1 MMAALFFLPS
11 ARASQPAE
19 IAPMGTFG
27 QRIKREREM
36 RGVSLD
42 EIAQATKIGT
52 RSLRALE
59 EEDFDRLPGGIFNKG
74 FVRAY
79 ARFLGMDEEQAV
91 GDYLVAS
98 GLEAPPAEAVETETA
113 PSADLWRRRLKAI
126 GIAALVLAAAG
137 YGGWWLYSTGTRGAS
152 SQQESARPANPPA
165 AATRP
170 PPRASDEPAKVPALQ
185 PAAGAVSAGGS
196 GTVAAASPAGASEFT
211 VRIRARAECWVEIT
225 ADGRR
230 EEVTLAAGGEK
241 EIRALEKIEVKL
253 GDASVVEIYHNG
265 AALPPFAGE
274 RKVRALTFTREG
286 VQP

>member
-1 MMAALFFLPS
+1 
-11 ARASQPAE
+11 
-19 IAPMGTFG
+19 MGTFG

-36 RGVSLD
+36 RGVSLE

-59 EEDFDRLPGGIFNKG
+59 DEDFDRLPGGIFNKG

-91 GDYLVAS
+91 ADYLVAS
-98 GLEAPPAEAVETETA
+98 GLEAPPDEAPETETA
-113 PSADLWRRRLKAI
+113 PSSDLWRRRLKAI

-137 YGGWWLYSTGTRGAS
+137 YGGWWLYSTGSLGAS
-152 SQQESARPANPPA
+152 GKPEPARIGTQRPAG
-165 AATRP
+165 ATLP
-170 PPRASDEPAKVPALQ
+170 PPRAADAPAKVPAVQ
-185 PAAGAVSAGGS
+185 PDAGAVRAGGS
-196 GTVAAASPAGASEFT
+196 GTVAAASSRGASEFT

-253 GDASVVEIYHNG
+253 GDVSAVEVSHNG

-274 RKVRALTFTREG
+274 RKVRALTFNREG
-286 VQP
+286 LQR